1 MAARTDAA
9 RAEVVAAREGFA
21 AEYEQLGPATRT
33 AFDVP
38 AKIRKAPVQSAAL
51 AGGAA
56 FLLLGGPKRAF
67 GRLNR
72 FVRGEPTPL
81 PDSMLPEEVERA
93 VRALGSDGDQV
104 RGALERSF
112 AEYLD
117 HQGSFTQRTV
127 RAAGGDALA
136 TVIRYVGRGAAITLF
151 RRIVAGPG
159 PIPAPGGIIAGEK
172 AKFAAAVD
180 KAHKRVAGEAP
191 PGNEGTDPKA

>member
-9 RAEVVAAREGFA
+9 RAEVVAARDGFA
-21 AEYEQLGPATRT
+21 AEFERLGPATRT
-33 AFDVP
+33 AVDVP

-56 FLLLGGPKRAF
+56 FLLLGGPKRAL

-72 FVRGEPTPL
+72 LVRGEPEPL
-81 PDSMLPEEVERA
+81 PKSMLPDEVERA
-93 VRALGSDGDQV
+93 VRALGSDGNQV

-127 RAAGGDALA
+127 RSAGGDAIA
-136 TVIRYVGRGAAITLF
+136 TIIRYVGRGVGISLL
-151 RRIVAGPG
+151 RRILAGPG
-159 PIPAPGGIIAGEK
+159 PLPAPGGIIAGEK
-172 AKFAAAVD
+172 ARFAAAVD
-180 KAHKRVAGEAP
+180 KAHQRVADETTPAGEEAA
-191 PGNEGTDPKA
+191 PKA

>member
-9 RAEVVAAREGFA
+9 RSEVVAAREAFG

-56 FLLLGGPKRAF
+56 FLLLGGPKRVF
-67 GRLNR
+67 GRMKR
-72 FVRGEPTPL
+72 IVRGEPAPL
-81 PDSMLPEEVERA
+81 PESMLPDEVERA
-93 VRALGSDGDQV
+93 VRALGSDGDRV

-117 HQGSFTQRTV
+117 HQGSFTERTV
-127 RAAGGDALA
+127 RSAGSDAIG
-136 TVIRYVGRGAAITLF
+136 TVIRYVGRGVGISLL
-151 RRIVAGPG
+151 RRILAGPG
-159 PIPAPGGIIAGEK
+159 PMPAPGGIIAGEK
-172 AKFAAAVD
+172 ARFAAAVD
-180 KAHKRVAGEAP
+180 KAHQRVADETAP
-191 PGNEGTDPKA
+191 GGEGTGPKA